1 MSLSQQGKTEVD
13 VNEQQKEQQTQ
24 NNNNNVPQ
32 LGALEE
38 DDEFEEFEVEGNV
51 HYIEIE
57 TFINSQNKK
66 YRLER

>member
-57 TFINSQNKK
+57 TFINSQNEK